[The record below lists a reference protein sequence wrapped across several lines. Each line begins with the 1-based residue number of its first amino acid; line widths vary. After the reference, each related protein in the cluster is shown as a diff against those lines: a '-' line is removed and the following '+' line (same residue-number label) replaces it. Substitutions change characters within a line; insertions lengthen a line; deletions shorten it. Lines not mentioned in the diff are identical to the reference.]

1 MKQIIFVR
9 HAKTE
14 PWDFGKEDF
23 SRKLT
28 KRGIHD
34 SEIIAKSLK
43 SKSLIPEKVYTSS
56 ALRAVET
63 TDIFLEHL
71 EIDADRIVTM
81 DDLYEYVSTQDIQD
95 LIGECPN
102 EQESIMIVG
111 HNPWISNV
119 AAMLSKDFH
128 SILATTG
135 TVVLE
140 YKVKKWSEVHPG
152 KGKLIYYK
160 TPKQFK

>member
-14 PWDFGKEDF
+14 SWDFGKEDF

-28 KRGIHD
+28 KRGIQD
-34 SEIIAKSLK
+34 SGIIAESLK
-43 SKSLIPEKVYTSS
+43 SNSLIPELIYTSS
-56 ALRAVET
+56 AVRAAQT
-63 TDIFLEHL
+63 TNLLVEHL
-71 EIDADRIVTM
+71 EINTDIIVTK

-95 LIGECPN
+95 LIAECDN
-102 EQESIMIVG
+102 EQQSIMIVG

-119 AAMLSKDFH
+119 AAMLSRDFH
-128 SILATTG
+128 SILPTTG
-135 TVVLE
+135 TVALE